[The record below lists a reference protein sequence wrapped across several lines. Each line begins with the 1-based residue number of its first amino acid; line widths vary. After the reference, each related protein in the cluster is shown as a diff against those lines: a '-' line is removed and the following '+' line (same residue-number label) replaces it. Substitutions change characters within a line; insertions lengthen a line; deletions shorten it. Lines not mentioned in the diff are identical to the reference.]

1 VKYCVTIQGQEQ
13 EVEVNGDEIRLNG
26 EPFEARLISVP
37 ETPLRRLQL
46 DGSSRTYA
54 MVGSGG
60 DWTVL
65 ADGEIHSAVVED
77 ERTRQLR
84 KVTGQSDRQE
94 HGGVVKAPMPG
105 MVLRLE
111 VEVGQTVAQGAG
123 VAVLEA
129 MKMENE
135 IKAPVAGVVSAIPVE
150 AGQAVEKGTVL
161 VELAG
166 E

>member
-1 VKYCVTIQGQEQ
+1 MKYCVTIQGQEQ